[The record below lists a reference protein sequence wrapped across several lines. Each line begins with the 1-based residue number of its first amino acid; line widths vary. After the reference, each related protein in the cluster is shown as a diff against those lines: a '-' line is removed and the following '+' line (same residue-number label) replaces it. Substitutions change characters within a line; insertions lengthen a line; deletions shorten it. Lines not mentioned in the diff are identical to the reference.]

1 MYVVALTKLATP
13 IEDEAAA
20 LARDLGSTAY
30 EQRLVLNGGLPSIVQ
45 RTTDRAAAQ
54 GLLAK
59 LLARGQGAVA
69 CDAGAVIASE
79 RMTLLR
85 HFAFEPDAVVLTDR
99 DDARL
104 PYVDVAALL
113 RAVHRTRTETESN
126 VQQKKLSMG
135 RALIS
140 GGLMLSKSVAKKERS
155 VTQEMEQVLYVFRA
169 SGAPPWLLRERA
181 ANYSALGK
189 DLGPSSAQNFL
200 TTIQRL
206 RELAP
211 EAVYDDRLVA
221 PRPVPARI
229 SRTTGDKSE
238 SVSTSSAS
246 GVDLLA
252 HVLALSIV
260 NHPPYR

>member
-1 MYVVALTKLATP
+1 VYVVALTKLVTP

-20 LARDLGSTAY
+20 LARDLGTVPY
-30 EQRLVLNGGLPSIVQ
+30 EQRLVLNGGLPAIVL
-45 RTTDRAAAQ
+45 RTTDRGAAT

-69 CDAGAVIASE
+69 CDAGAVVPSE

-85 HFAFEPDAVVLTDR
+85 HFGFEKDAVVLTDR
-99 DDARL
+99 EGERL
-104 PYVDVAALL
+104 PYGDISALL
-113 RAVHRTRTETESN
+113 RAVHRTRTETESS

-135 RALIS
+135 RAIMS
-140 GGLMLSKSVAKKERS
+140 GGLMLSKNVASKERS
-155 VTQEMEQVLYVFRA
+155 VSQEMEQVLYVFRT

-181 ANYSALGK
+181 ANYSGLGK
-189 DLGPSSAQNFL
+189 ELGPSSAQNFM
-200 TTIQRL
+200 TTITRL

-211 EAVYDDRLVA
+211 EAVYDERLVA

-229 SRTTGDKSE
+229 SRTQGEKSE
-238 SVSTSSAS
+238 SISTSSGS

-252 HVLALSIV
+252 HVLALSIS